1 MISLPLPLHS
11 LMHRQATTVVCLYE
25 SVGIRRLYPAIRRD
39 SLCSITLAVITCCV
53 TLLGLINRVN
63 MSAQLNDAID

>member
-1 MISLPLPLHS
+1 MISPPLPLHS

-39 SLCSITLAVITCCV
+39 SLCSIVSRHY
-53 TLLGLINRVN
+53 LLC
-63 MSAQLNDAID
+63 DAIGSDKPSKYECSTK